1 MKRSKKKSN
10 RVYKKRNDGTSDF
23 ELGLALSNDF
33 DNSETLARLAIL
45 EKENLSL
52 RNELKKK
59 MIVAKKEMLLKKK

>member
-59 MIVAKKEMLLKKK
+59 R